1 MKKSLLYLFC
11 ISINSV
17 FLMQAIQK
25 AIIIV
30 PVADLIGAPVSNIK
44 TYKRLPL
51 CGGKINPFEAC
62 IRMNQLLFNV
72 IVEVLE
78 QKNNQVKI
86 TIPHLFFTTK
96 TNTQPYT
103 TYWTHAD
110 NIILLD
116 TLHEKGLNIDKI
128 PQPFDFKKNNIEYAM
143 RNTIVL
149 LRPHYDKKIEYHF
162 SAGTRFVQVNTKKNK
177 TNYHH
182 VYAFDKKTMAF
193 KTLLL
198 PKKVCLVQS
207 KLTTHK
213 QRTQLFVKLLRS
225 WTHLNNGVIP
235 YVWGGCSFIGTSNDR
250 GFSET
255 IHIQNDKPAYSFFT
269 KTDCTES
276 PKTGLDCTGLI
287 ALAAQ
292 IAGIPYFLKNS
303 TTITQHL
310 QQIKKDQP
318 FEEGDI
324 IWIDRHAMVISNIKK
339 NLLVEARHYSHGYGI
354 VHEIPLHKQFKQ
366 ITTYKKLADAVF
378 NKKRF
383 QE

>member
-1 MKKSLLYLFC
+1 M
-11 ISINSV
+11 
-17 FLMQAIQK
+17 
-25 AIIIV
+25 
-30 PVADLIGAPVSNIK
+30 
-44 TYKRLPL
+44 
-51 CGGKINPFEAC
+51 
-62 IRMNQLLFNV
+62 
-72 IVEVLE
+72 
-78 QKNNQVKI
+78 
-86 TIPHLFFTTK
+86 
-96 TNTQPYT
+96 
-103 TYWTHAD
+103 
-110 NIILLD
+110 
-116 TLHEKGLNIDKI
+116 
-128 PQPFDFKKNNIEYAM
+128 
-143 RNTIVL
+143 
-149 LRPHYDKKIEYHF
+149 
-162 SAGTRFVQVNTKKNK
+162 
-177 TNYHH
+177 
-182 VYAFDKKTMAF
+182 
-193 KTLLL
+193 
-198 PKKVCLVQS
+198 CLVQS

-255 IHIQNDKPAYSFFT
+255 IHIQNDKPAYSFT

-339 NLLVEARHYSHGYGI
+339 IFLLRRAIIAMAMVLYTKFRYTNNLN
-354 VHEIPLHKQFKQ
+354 
-366 ITTYKKLADAVF
+366 KLLRTKNLPMLF
-378 NKKRF
+378 LTKKRF